1 MDYYYIEEIKI
12 KSSKFFF
19 LLKIGKEEECD
30 KEVREK
36 VIWLRQS
43 LARPLQLKYS
53 SAHTMLRWLDIVLWT
68 WLVPSRYMR
77 ISSSFSIRK
86 TQIDD
91 ELSRIQPKRKSE
103 TFGFYFSNIRE
114 IDIITSCGF
123 QFPACDQIGFRF
135 FFFFSTACTAETFK
149 CCTIVQGLMQCT
161 FSELLNYIILNQ
173 MSAFNSVPHI
183 TRCFFLKAIFT
194 VNAQKQNKRE
204 MVKRKKRRSSPLPP
218 AGCI

>member
-1 MDYYYIEEIKI
+1 MLIPMDYYYIEEIKI

-135 FFFFSTACTAETFK
+135 FFFSRLHAQQRPSNA
-149 CCTIVQGLMQCT
+149 VQ
-161 FSELLNYIILNQ
+161 
-173 MSAFNSVPHI
+173 
-183 TRCFFLKAIFT
+183 
-194 VNAQKQNKRE
+194 
-204 MVKRKKRRSSPLPP
+204 
-218 AGCI
+218 